1 MAPLIASLIHL
12 QSDVQT
18 ISWEEI
24 VSRISHIRQS
34 NPLTAL
40 SSVDVSHN
48 PVAQLDVLD
57 VANRIMRQENYL
69 IALFN
74 KDLLNINIPIQNR
87 IINKMLSFA
96 TSNGLTKALE
106 WNLSFALLGHVFD
119 EKGQVKPEILQS
131 SARGRNVQE
140 LV

>member
-1 MAPLIASLIHL
+1 M
-12 QSDVQT
+12 
-18 ISWEEI
+18 
-24 VSRISHIRQS
+24 
-34 NPLTAL
+34 
-40 SSVDVSHN
+40 DVSHN
-48 PVAQLDVLD
+48 PIARLDVLD

-74 KDLLNINIPIQNR
+74 KDLLNIDIPIRNR
-87 IINKMLSFA
+87 LVKKMLSFA

-119 EKGQVKPEILQS
+119 EKGQIKPHILHS

-140 LV
+140 